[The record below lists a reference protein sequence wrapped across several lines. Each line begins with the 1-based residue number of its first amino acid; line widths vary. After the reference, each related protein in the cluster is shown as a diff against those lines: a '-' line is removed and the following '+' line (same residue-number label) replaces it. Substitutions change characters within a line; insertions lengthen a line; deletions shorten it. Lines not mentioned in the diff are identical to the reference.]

1 MKKHV
6 TLVKKLRKMR
16 ADILK
21 ELDDSIS
28 TERRAPQ
35 RDVGDFYDDAESEK
49 GSQLNHLLSE
59 RDRSKLAGID
69 NALEKIEDE
78 TYGICDECGCDIPK
92 KRLNVLP
99 FARCC
104 IECQSE
110 MERQGI
116 TSTET
121 MEDKLLYKDVSLTD
135 IERNDE

>member
-49 GSQLNHLLSE
+49 GRQLNHLLSE

-69 NALEKIEDE
+69 DALEKIEDE

-121 MEDKLLYKDVSLTD
+121 MEDKLLYKDVSITD

>member
-6 TLVKKLRKMR
+6 ALVKKLHKMR

-49 GSQLNHLLSE
+49 GRQLNHLLSE

-69 NALEKIEDE
+69 DALEKIEDE

-121 MEDKLLYKDVSLTD
+121 MEDKLLYKDVSITD

>member
-6 TLVKKLRKMR
+6 ALVKKLRKMR
-16 ADILK
+16 AEILK

-49 GSQLNHLLSE
+49 GRQLNHLLSE

-69 NALEKIEDE
+69 DALEKIEDE

>member
-1 MKKHV
+1 MKKHI
-6 TLVKKLRKMR
+6 TLTKKLRKMR

-49 GSQLNHLLSE
+49 GRQLNHLLSE

-69 NALEKIEDE
+69 DALEKIEDE

-121 MEDKLLYKDVSLTD
+121 MEDKLLYKDVSITD

>member
-6 TLVKKLRKMR
+6 TLVKKLGKMR

-49 GSQLNHLLSE
+49 GRQLNHLLSE
-59 RDRSKLAGID
+59 RDRIKLAQID
-69 NALEKIEDE
+69 DALEKIEEE
-78 TYGICDECGCDIPK
+78 TYGICEECGCDIPK

-116 TSTET
+116 ISSET
-121 MEDKLLYKDVSLTD
+121 MEDKLLYKDVSITD
-135 IERNDE
+135 IESNDE

>member
-6 TLVKKLRKMR
+6 TLVKKLHKMR

-49 GSQLNHLLSE
+49 GRQLNHLLSE
-59 RDRSKLAGID
+59 RDRSKLARID
-69 NALEKIEDE
+69 DALEKIEDE
-78 TYGICDECGCDIPK
+78 TYGLCDECGCDIPK

-121 MEDKLLYKDVSLTD
+121 MEDKLLYKDVSITD

>member
-49 GSQLNHLLSE
+49 GRQLNHLLSE

-69 NALEKIEDE
+69 DALEKIEDE

-121 MEDKLLYKDVSLTD
+121 MEDKLLYKDVSITD
-135 IERNDE
+135 IERNDD

>member
-1 MKKHV
+1 MKKYV
-6 TLVKKLRKMR
+6 TLVKKLHKMR

-49 GSQLNHLLSE
+49 GRQLNHLLSE

-69 NALEKIEDE
+69 DALEKIEDE
-78 TYGICDECGCDIPK
+78 TYGLCDECGCDIPK

-121 MEDKLLYKDVSLTD
+121 MEDKLLYKDVSITD

>member
-1 MKKHV
+1 MRKNV
-6 TLVKKLRKMR
+6 TLVKKLTKMR
-16 ADILK
+16 TAILK

-49 GSQLNHLLSE
+49 GRQLNHLLSE
-59 RDRSKLAGID
+59 RDRTKLAQID
-69 NALEKIEDE
+69 DALEKIADE
-78 TYGICDECGCDIPK
+78 THGICEECGCDIPK

-116 TSTET
+116 ISSET
-121 MEDKLLYKDVSLTD
+121 MEDKLLYKDVSITD
-135 IERNDE
+135 IENNDE

>member
-49 GSQLNHLLSE
+49 GRQLNHLLSE
-59 RDRSKLAGID
+59 RDRSKLARID
-69 NALEKIEDE
+69 DALEKIEDE
-78 TYGICDECGCDIPK
+78 TYGLCDECGCDIPK

>member
-6 TLVKKLRKMR
+6 TLVKKLHKMR

-49 GSQLNHLLSE
+49 GRQLNHLLSE

-69 NALEKIEDE
+69 DALEKIEDE
-78 TYGICDECGCDIPK
+78 TYGLCDECGCDIPK

>member
-6 TLVKKLRKMR
+6 TLVKKLHKMR

-69 NALEKIEDE
+69 DALEKIEDE
-78 TYGICDECGCDIPK
+78 TYGLCDECGCDIPK

>member
-1 MKKHV
+1 MKKNV
-6 TLVKKLRKMR
+6 TLVKKLTKMR
-16 ADILK
+16 TDILK

-49 GSQLNHLLSE
+49 GRQLNHLLSE
-59 RDRSKLAGID
+59 RDRAKLAQID
-69 NALEKIEDE
+69 DALEKIADE
-78 TYGICDECGCDIPK
+78 TYGMCEECECDIPK

-110 MERQGI
+110 MERRGI
-116 TSTET
+116 INSET
-121 MEDKLLYKDVSLTD
+121 MEDKLLYKDVSITD
-135 IERNDE
+135 IESNDE

>member
-6 TLVKKLRKMR
+6 TLVKKLCKMR

-69 NALEKIEDE
+69 DALEKIEDE
-78 TYGICDECGCDIPK
+78 TYGLCDECGCDIPK

>member
-6 TLVKKLRKMR
+6 ALVKKLHKMR

-49 GSQLNHLLSE
+49 GRQLNHLLSE

-69 NALEKIEDE
+69 DALEKIEDE
-78 TYGICDECGCDIPK
+78 TYGICDECGCAIPK

-104 IECQSE
+104 IDCQSE

-121 MEDKLLYKDVSLTD
+121 MEDKLLYKDVSITD

>member
-1 MKKHV
+1 MKKNV
-6 TLVKKLRKMR
+6 VLVKKLQKMR

-21 ELDDSIS
+21 EIGDNIS

-49 GSQLNHLLSE
+49 GRQLNHLLSE
-59 RDRSKLAGID
+59 RDRIKLAQID
-69 NALEKIEDE
+69 DAIEKVEDA
-78 TYGICDECGCDIPK
+78 TYGICEECGCEIPK

-104 IECQSE
+104 IECQSD

-116 TSTET
+116 VNNET
-121 MEDKLLYKDVSLTD
+121 MEDKLLYKDVSITD
-135 IERNDE
+135 IESNDE

>member
-49 GSQLNHLLSE
+49 GRQLNHLLSE

-69 NALEKIEDE
+69 DALEKIEDE

>member
-6 TLVKKLRKMR
+6 TLVKKLGKMR
-16 ADILK
+16 EDILK

-49 GSQLNHLLSE
+49 GRQLNHLLSE
-59 RDRSKLAGID
+59 RDRTKLAQID
-69 NALEKIEDE
+69 DALEKIAEE
-78 TYGICDECGCDIPK
+78 TYGICEECGCDIPK

-104 IECQSE
+104 IECQSD
-110 MERQGI
+110 MERQGVV
-116 TSTET
+116 SSET
-121 MEDKLLYKDVSLTD
+121 MEDKLLYKDVSITD
-135 IERNDE
+135 IESNDE

>member
-121 MEDKLLYKDVSLTD
+121 MEDKLLYKDVSITD

>member
-1 MKKHV
+1 
-6 TLVKKLRKMR
+6 MR
-16 ADILK
+16 AEILK

-49 GSQLNHLLSE
+49 GRQLNHLLSE

-69 NALEKIEDE
+69 DALEKIEDE

>member
-49 GSQLNHLLSE
+49 GRQLNHLLSE

-69 NALEKIEDE
+69 DALEKIEDE
-78 TYGICDECGCDIPK
+78 TYGLCDECGCDIPK

-121 MEDKLLYKDVSLTD
+121 MEDKLLYKEVSLTD